1 VPTGSRPRVARSDR
15 REEALLQHRA
25 ALAGARVLLVEDNEI
40 NQELACDLLRGV
52 GVLTEIAADGREALA
67 MLERAHFDAVLMDCQ
82 MPVMDGYEATRALR
96 ADARWR
102 ELPVIAMT
110 ANAMVGDR
118 EKVLAA
124 GMNDHVAKPIKVDEL
139 FATLVRWVRRE
150 PVPEP
155 KPKPGHDAPAAGAG
169 WPVLPGIDGAIPIA
183 AGIDPAEPLYAR
195 LLGLFLQQQVG
206 FAERFSAACAGAD
219 MASAQRMAH
228 DLKSMAA
235 TLGAER
241 VRAAA
246 DALEQA
252 CGNGASPAVVD
263 TLLGRSTVELDQV
276 LAGLRGW
283 KASVAGARDSGPPP
297 HVAARANSGSDK

>member
-1 VPTGSRPRVARSDR
+1 
-15 REEALLQHRA
+15 
-25 ALAGARVLLVEDNEI
+25 
-40 NQELACDLLRGV
+40 
-52 GVLTEIAADGREALA
+52 
-67 MLERAHFDAVLMDCQ
+67 

-118 EKVLAA
+118 ERVLAA

-139 FATLVRWVRRE
+139 FATLGRWVRRE
-150 PVPEP
+150 PIPMP
-155 KPKPGHDAPAAGAG
+155 KPKTNHGAPAAGAG
-169 WPVLPGIDGAIPIA
+169 WPVLPGIDGAIPLA

-195 LLGLFLQQQVG
+195 LLGLFLQQQES

-219 MASAQRMAH
+219 MASARLIAH
-228 DLKSMAA
+228 DLKSLAA

-241 VRAAA
+241 LRAAA
-246 DALEQA
+246 DALEHA

-263 TLLGRSTVELDQV
+263 TLLELSTVELDPL
-276 LAGLRGW
+276 LAALRGW
-283 KASVAGARDSGPPP
+283 KASVASAG
-297 HVAARANSGSDK
+297 

>member
-1 VPTGSRPRVARSDR
+1 
-15 REEALLQHRA
+15 
-25 ALAGARVLLVEDNEI
+25 
-40 NQELACDLLRGV
+40 
-52 GVLTEIAADGREALA
+52 
-67 MLERAHFDAVLMDCQ
+67 MDCQ

-139 FATLVRWVRRE
+139 FATLARWVRRE
-150 PVPEP
+150 PMP
-155 KPKPGHDAPAAGAG
+155 KPKASHGAPAAGAG
-169 WPVLPGIDGAIPIA
+169 WPVLPGIDGAIPLA

-206 FAERFSAACAGAD
+206 FAERFSAAYAGAD
-219 MASAQRMAH
+219 IASAQRIAH
-228 DLKSMAA
+228 NLKSLAA

-252 CGNGASPAVVD
+252 CGSGASPAVVD
-263 TLLGRSTVELDQV
+263 TLLGLSTVELDPV

-283 KASVAGARDSGPPP
+283 KASVASAG
-297 HVAARANSGSDK
+297 